1 MLVLFA
7 AAVLQVLPL
16 TAPPSYVP
24 ERVYDARQRGFSDFE
39 AMLAD
44 LSQADAVMV
53 GEQHDD
59 PNTHRLEL
67 AILDGLVRRGGTV
80 IVSLEM
86 FERDAQ
92 PLLDRYLAGEIGEP
106 EFLAGARPWPRY
118 LTDYRPLIEFA
129 RARKLRVIAANVP
142 RRIASA
148 VSKKGL
154 AAIEN
159 ASADRRF
166 AAKTL
171 DCPSSGSYFDR
182 FAAAMGGH
190 QGATPN
196 FYYAQCVKDE
206 TMGES
211 IADAF
216 AGTTGRVTIVHVT
229 GAFHSDFGEGAA
241 HSARRR
247 MPGRRVAVVSVLPVA
262 DLDTLRPAGDDL
274 KRADFLIYTLGKK

>member
-1 MLVLFA
+1 MLALL
-7 AAVLQVLPL
+7 AAVVMQVLPL

-24 ERVYDARQRGFSDFE
+24 QRVFDTRLNTFTDFE

-44 LSQADAVMV
+44 VSQADAVMV

-67 AILDGLVRRGGTV
+67 AILEGLVRRNVSV

-86 FERDAQ
+86 FERDVQ
-92 PLLDRYLAGEIGEP
+92 PILDRYLAGEIPEK
-106 EFLAGARPWPRY
+106 EFLAGSRPWPRY
-118 LTDYRPLIEFA
+118 ATDYRPLVEFA

-142 RRIASA
+142 RRMASD
-148 VSKKGL
+148 VSRKGL
-154 AAIEN
+154 GAIE
-159 ASADRRF
+159 ASPDDRGF

-190 QGATPN
+190 QGATAN

-216 AGTTGRVTIVHVT
+216 AKTSGRVAIVHVN
-229 GAFHSDFGEGAA
+229 GAFHSDFREGTA
-241 HSARRR
+241 HSARQR

-262 DLDTLRPAGDDL
+262 DLDTLKPAGEDL
-274 KRADFLIYTLGKK
+274 KRADFLIYTLKK

>member
-1 MLVLFA
+1 MLALLA

-24 ERVYDARQRGFSDFE
+24 QRAYDTRREAFTDFE

-44 LSQADAVMV
+44 LSQADAVLV

-67 AILDGLVRRGGTV
+67 AILEGLVRRGATV

-86 FERDAQ
+86 FERDVQ
-92 PLLDRYLAGEIGEP
+92 PLLDRYLTGGITEK
-106 EFLAGARPWPRY
+106 EFLAGGRPWPRY
-118 LTDYRPLIEFA
+118 ATDYRPLIEFA
-129 RARKLRVIAANVP
+129 RARNLRVVAANVP
-142 RRIASA
+142 RRMASE

-154 AAIEN
+154 SAVEG
-159 ASADRRF
+159 ASADRTF
-166 AAKTL
+166 AAASL
-171 DCPSSGSYFDR
+171 ECPTSGSYFDR
-182 FAAAMGGH
+182 FGKAMGGH
-190 QGATPN
+190 QGATAN

-211 IADAF
+211 IAEAF
-216 AGTTGRVTIVHVT
+216 AKTTGRVTIVHVN
-229 GAFHSDFGEGAA
+229 GAFHSDFNEGAA

-247 MPGRRVAVVSVLPVA
+247 MPGRRVAIVSILPVA
-262 DLDTLRPAGDDL
+262 DLDTLQPGGEDL
-274 KRADFLIYTLGKK
+274 KRADYLLYTIKK